1 MIKKILILILIL
13 LAAAA
18 AVGYVLYGK
27 FFEAATAF
35 SGREKVVFVRT
46 GSDFSDLK
54 ETLKAD
60 SVLQD
65 FTLFDILAER
75 KKFSSPK
82 PGRYAVKAGA
92 SINDIINLLRSGNQT
107 PVRVTFNQSR
117 KVENVAGKVS
127 TYLEQDSTAFAQ
139 YLTDPA
145 RPEEFGFS
153 PQAYPSMFI
162 PDTYEFYWNTTPE
175 AFAKRMKKEYDLFWT
190 GERKAKAD
198 ALKMTPLEVVTLASI
213 VKEETAKRDEA
224 PKIAGVYLN
233 RLRIGMA
240 LQADPT
246 LKFALND
253 FTIKRL
259 LHEDK
264 EVESPYNTYKYTG
277 LPPGPIN
284 LPERTYID
292 AVLNAES
299 HNYIYFCA
307 KADFSGY
314 SNFSTSLEQHKVY
327 AREYHRALNKN
338 RIFR

>member
-1 MIKKILILILIL
+1 V
-13 LAAAA
+13 LALGAGIAA
-18 AVGYVLYGK
+18 YVVYGK
-27 FFEAATAF
+27 FFEPITGF
-35 SGREKVVFVRT
+35 SGNKKLVLVPTNSDMPALREILLT
-46 GSDFSDLK
+46 
-54 ETLKAD
+54 D
-60 SVLQD
+60 SVIPD
-65 FTLFDILAER
+65 FTLFDLLAEQ
-75 KKFSSPK
+75 KKFTTPK
-82 PGRYAVKAGA
+82 PGRYTIKNDA
-92 SINDIINLLRSGNQT
+92 SLNDIINLLRSGNQT
-107 PVRVTFNQSR
+107 PVRVTFNQAR

-127 TYLEQDSTAFAQ
+127 RYFEQDSAAFAQ
-139 YLTDPA
+139 YLTHPDRPA
-145 RPEEFGFS
+145 EFGFS
-153 PQAYPSMFI
+153 PQTYPTLFI

-175 AFAKRMKKEYDLFWT
+175 AFVSRMKKEYDLFWT
-190 GERKAKAD
+190 GDRKAKAD
-198 ALKMTPLEVVTLASI
+198 ALKMSTMEVVTLASI

-253 FTIKRL
+253 FSIRRL
-259 LHEDK
+259 LDEDK
-264 EVESPYNTYKYTG
+264 QVESPYNTYKYTG

-284 LPERTYID
+284 LPESTYID
-292 AVLNAES
+292 AVLNAEK

-314 SNFSTSLEQHKVY
+314 SNFSSTLDQHKVY